1 MVAGLNWRSSQSTVL
16 ETPFVDGRGLT
27 VCSRRWLAHVCHAM
41 LESGRNTF
49 VAMRLSSVLGVSL
62 PYSVVM
68 REIKLPQELNVG
80 EGYGWISWSVR
91 GIYEGY
97 VGWFDANPVSM
108 YAESPESV
116 YPELVA
122 IAGGADKVIE
132 QAQPLLEQ
140 GELVKALRLAEA
152 ALWADPH
159 NRTALELRLEALSQ
173 LRQNSSNLNESGWLN
188 FGIRQTQRRLEQTE
202 AAR

>member
-1 MVAGLNWRSSQSTVL
+1 MNQGTDVY
-16 ETPFVDGRGLT
+16 
-27 VCSRRWLAHVCHAM
+27 
-41 LESGRNTF
+41 
-49 VAMRLSSVLGVSL
+49 SL
-62 PYSVVM
+62 M

-122 IAGGADKVIE
+122 MAGGADKVIE

-152 ALWADPH
+152 ALWADPYS
-159 NRTALELRLEALSQ
+159 RTALELRLTALSE
-173 LRQNSSNLNESGWLN
+173 LRQASGNLNESGWLN
-188 FGIRQTQRRLEQTE
+188 FGIRQTQQRLEQLDVATPE
-202 AAR
+202 D

>member
-1 MVAGLNWRSSQSTVL
+1 MNQGKDVY
-16 ETPFVDGRGLT
+16 
-27 VCSRRWLAHVCHAM
+27 
-41 LESGRNTF
+41 
-49 VAMRLSSVLGVSL
+49 SL
-62 PYSVVM
+62 M
-68 REIKLPQELNVG
+68 REIRLPQELNVG

-122 IAGGADKVIE
+122 MAGGADKVIE

-152 ALWADPH
+152 ALLADPH
-159 NRTALELRLEALSQ
+159 NRSALELRLTVLSQ
-173 LRQNSSNLNESGWLN
+173 LRQDSSNLNESGWLN
-188 FGIRQTQRRLEQTE
+188 FGIRQTQRRLEQVE
-202 AAR
+202 AATAEE